1 MRVGAEGVHDSSSV
15 VTHEDNI
22 VTIFWLTVRRGL
34 NTSAFNGGGARSII
48 VIRRLVAPCVII
60 FKVWTSYYFP
70 KYKV

>member
-1 MRVGAEGVHDSSSV
+1 MGVGAIGVHHSPEV
-15 VTHEDNI
+15 VTHENHI
-22 VTIFWLTVRRGL
+22 VTIIWLTVRRGL
-34 NTSAFNGGGARSII
+34 NTAAFNGGGARSII